1 MRYQALFTCLF
12 ALVSGSV
19 SAQWKK
25 INDLDYTWGPFKIY
39 NISLFTET
47 GDYNADIRPLMLTLK
62 YDKPVDGRDFAI
74 SIARSWSNL
83 GISLK
88 DKDNAIDRLRKTLPD
103 LKPNDSL
110 SYIALPDKGYFVLN
124 DQVIPEEFYGEVNN
138 AIVAIW
144 LDPKVDLSEALTT
157 KKRPNVQDVHI
168 ADYDKPEQEAH
179 FGLIQLP
186 ALDPTKEEL
195 KDDTAHT
202 EQAVD
207 FEQHFAKA
215 EKPATPA
222 KEKAEVKSVEKAEA
236 VAENVAVE
244 VEKSAEQK
252 AEQNTEQKAAPQ
264 SPQQSA
270 PQSAPEGEE
279 KPAEPA
285 QPANPDEPEKDIQ
298 PITDPLP
305 ENIRAS

>member
-1 MRYQALFTCLF
+1 MRYKALFTCLF
-12 ALVSGSV
+12 ALVSGSL
-19 SAQWKK
+19 SAQWQK

-47 GDYNADIRPLMLTLK
+47 GEYQSDIRPLMLTLK

-124 DQVIPEEFYGEVNN
+124 DQVIPEEFYGEVND

-144 LDPKVDLSEALTT
+144 LDPKVDLSQALTT

-168 ADYDKPEQEAH
+168 AEYDKSEQETH

-207 FEQHFAKA
+207 VEQSFAKA
-215 EKPATPA
+215 EKQPAA
-222 KEKAEVKSVEKAEA
+222 K
-236 VAENVAVE
+236 
-244 VEKSAEQK
+244 
-252 AEQNTEQKAAPQ
+252 
-264 SPQQSA
+264 
-270 PQSAPEGEE
+270 E
-279 KPAEPA
+279 KPAEPKA
-285 QPANPDEPEKDIQ
+285 AELKTVKQAESAAEKAAEVEVKQGEPNVAPKADPAPVPSEPVVEPSNPDEPEKDIQ
-298 PITDPLP
+298 PITDPQP
-305 ENIRAS
+305 ENIRTS